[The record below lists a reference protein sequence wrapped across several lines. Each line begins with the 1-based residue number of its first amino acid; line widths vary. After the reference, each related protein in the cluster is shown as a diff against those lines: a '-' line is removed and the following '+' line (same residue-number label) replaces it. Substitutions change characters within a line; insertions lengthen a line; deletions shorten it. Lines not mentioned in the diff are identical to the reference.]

1 MADER
6 RSTETTGLRGLFQEQ
21 WLYFLE
27 LLDNWNQRRDAA
39 HQQTRE
45 ILTAIESVVVGT
57 DARIRAVSDYK
68 NRLRDSV
75 RGVLAYVDDLV
86 TKMPGAVTV
95 NENAFSYNSLV
106 NSFFVNTHDIRCL
119 FSRCRELHSFFTAPE
134 NNELT
139 EVYALL
145 SVVKT
150 EKNIL
155 GKAWAGE
162 LLISDVKQEVVN
174 FSDHHITS
182 PCSSE
187 ELARASLKAMFLDN
201 IIEYVKCHMTQL
213 RCRQQ
218 ENHTSIESSLKNP
231 SIYLDE
237 LIKLLNDPGKLL
249 TFNNVKIRINKVG
262 IKIDGRSDDACNEL
276 TLNEITIGHFPAHI
290 ITLIKY
296 PRCELLPYDHFMP
309 I

>member
-6 RSTETTGLRGLFQEQ
+6 RNTETTGLRGLFQEQ
-21 WLYFLE
+21 WSYFLE
-27 LLDNWNQRRDAA
+27 LLDNWNQRRDASN
-39 HQQTRE
+39 QETRE

-75 RGVLAYVDDLV
+75 RGVLSYVEDLV
-86 TKMPGAVTV
+86 TKMPEAVTV
-95 NENAFSYNSLV
+95 SQHSFSSNSLV

-119 FSRCRELHSFFTAPE
+119 FSRCRELHNFFTAPE

-150 EKNIL
+150 EKNIM

-162 LLISDVKQEVVN
+162 MLISDVKQKVVN

-187 ELARASLKAMFLDN
+187 EQARASLKAEFLDN
-201 IIEYVKCHMTQL
+201 IIEYVKCHMTQI
-213 RCRQQ
+213 RCQQQ
-218 ENHTSIESSLKNP
+218 ENHSSIESSLKNP
-231 SIYLDE
+231 SNYLEE

-249 TFNNVKIRINKVG
+249 MFNNVKIRINKVG
-262 IKIDGRSDDACNEL
+262 IKIDGQSDDACNDL
-276 TLNEITIGHFPAHI
+276 SLNEIAIGHFPAHI

-296 PRCELLPYDHFMP
+296 PRCEWTP
-309 I
+309 